1 MGSEV
6 DIIAFL
12 MSRYFGLRSLGR
24 TIGMTFGAFI
34 VAGGI
39 GPLIMGFAFDRTGSY
54 SGALAGFFAATT
66 VAAALIVCLGPYRF
80 GARPRAAARAVVGD
94 ARPSASGEY

>member
-24 TIGMTFGAFI
+24 TIGVAFGAF
-34 VAGGI
+34 VLAGGI
-39 GPLIMGFAFDRTGSY
+39 GPLVMGLSFDRTGSY
-54 SGALAGFFAATT
+54 GLPLAGFFAATL
-66 VAAALIVCLGPYRF
+66 VAGALVARLGPYRF
-80 GARPRAAARAVVGD
+80 GVGREYQARGIAGTHPRA
-94 ARPSASGEY
+94 S